1 MKKIEGKGILSLLFF
16 CICFCGCEKD
26 GLQEKTRQLYI
37 QLSMPES
44 IHVETKATG

>member
-1 MKKIEGKGILSLLFF
+1 MKKIERKGILSLLFF

-44 IHVETKATG
+44 IHVETK